1 MRCPFC
7 AEENSKVIDSR
18 TFSDGRAIRRRRECM
33 SCSKRFTAYETI
45 EVIGITVMKKDGR
58 REEFSKEKVMKG
70 LIRAVEKRNIP
81 LEKLESISLDIEKE
95 AQDNLKGEVTS
106 AQIGKIIMK
115 KLLEVDE
122 VAYVRFASVYKDF
135 KDLESFIKEI
145 EEMKDE

>member
-7 AEENSKVIDSR
+7 SDENSKVIDSR

-33 SCSKRFTAYETI
+33 SCNKRFTTYETI
-45 EVIGITVMKKDGR
+45 EVIGTTVIKKDGR
-58 REEFSKEKVMKG
+58 REEFSKNKIMKG

-81 LEKLESISLDIEKE
+81 LEKLETISLDIEKE
-95 AQDNLKGEVTS
+95 AQDNLKGEITS
-106 AQIGKIIMK
+106 DQIGIIIMK

-135 KDLESFIKEI
+135 RDLESFIKEI
-145 EEMKDE
+145 EAMKNE

>member
-7 AEENSKVIDSR
+7 SDENSKVIDSR

-33 SCSKRFTAYETI
+33 SCNKRFTTYETI
-45 EVIGITVMKKDGR
+45 EVIGTTVIKKDGR
-58 REEFSKEKVMKG
+58 REEFSKNKIMKG

-81 LEKLESISLDIEKE
+81 LEKLETISLDIEKE
-95 AQDNLKGEVTS
+95 AQDNLKSEITS
-106 AQIGKIIMK
+106 DQIGIIIMK

-135 KDLESFIKEI
+135 RDLESFIKEI
-145 EEMKDE
+145 EAMKNE

>member
-1 MRCPFC
+1 
-7 AEENSKVIDSR
+7 
-18 TFSDGRAIRRRRECM
+18 
-33 SCSKRFTAYETI
+33 
-45 EVIGITVMKKDGR
+45 
-58 REEFSKEKVMKG
+58 MKG

>member
-33 SCSKRFTAYETI
+33 SCSKRFTTYETI

>member
-7 AEENSKVIDSR
+7 SDENSKVIDSR

-33 SCSKRFTAYETI
+33 SCSKRFTTYETI
-45 EVIGITVMKKDGR
+45 EVIGITVIKKDGR
-58 REEFSKEKVMKG
+58 REEFHKGKVMKG
-70 LIRAVEKRNIP
+70 LVRAVEKRNIP
-81 LEKLESISLDIEKE
+81 LEKLENIALDIEKE

-106 AQIGKIIMK
+106 EQIGKIIMK

-122 VAYVRFASVYKDF
+122 IAYVRFASVYKDF

-145 EEMKDE
+145 EAMKNE

>member
-7 AEENSKVIDSR
+7 ADENSKVIDSR

-33 SCSKRFTAYETI
+33 SCGKRFTTYETI

-70 LIRAVEKRNIP
+70 LIRAVEKRNIS
-81 LEKLESISLDIEKE
+81 LEKLESIALDIEKE

>member
-33 SCSKRFTAYETI
+33 SCSKRFTTYETI

-70 LIRAVEKRNIP
+70 LIRAVEKRNIS
-81 LEKLESISLDIEKE
+81 LEKLESIALDIEKE